1 MRQNLFNV
9 PTICGSKRKENMTD
23 SKNSKGGD
31 IMYAA
36 LVSPG
41 MKLLEPCIQ
50 QHCYDGFVPKGGGHC
65 INDGNN
71 PALRNTCSTGY
82 IPGVLP

>member
-1 MRQNLFNV
+1 
-9 PTICGSKRKENMTD
+9 
-23 SKNSKGGD
+23 
-31 IMYAA
+31 MYAA

-71 PALRNTCSTGY
+71 PALRNTCATGY